1 MLLSK
6 PFITWIANLTFAAC
20 FYMSGLTAWADSL
33 GDSVNAD
40 DYFAVV
46 NGQRIEAADYIY
58 RFRKALREKFFHG
71 RVSDEELEAFKQQV
85 ADQLVLEVLLE
96 QEARKRGLKPD
107 ADQVKKK
114 LDDLDKKFTESES
127 KEERE
132 GWEQSRETVLA
143 VMKTRVER
151 EMLVA
156 QLKEVVNH
164 VSPPSKSEVQ
174 RYYEEN
180 QNKFTEPP
188 RWDVSIILLSV
199 DPSSSPEVWDETVE
213 KAESLL
219 KKIRKGES
227 FEELAR
233 IHSGDETAP
242 EGGHMGYIHLGMLGT
257 PAQKVLNVMAPGEIS
272 EPVVLLEGVAI
283 FKLNAVKEEDLNTL
297 EDVEERARNLLMRES
312 GQKAWKDLET
322 QLHASASIQY
332 SDLLKK
338 L

>member
-1 MLLSK
+1 MFFLKSFAKWITILS
-6 PFITWIANLTFAAC
+6 FAAY
-20 FYMSGLTAWADSL
+20 FSVTGAIVWADAS
-33 GDSVNAD
+33 GGSVNAD
-40 DYFAVV
+40 DYFAIV
-46 NGQRIEAADYIY
+46 NDQRIEAADYIY

-107 ADQVKKK
+107 PGQVKKK
-114 LDDLDKKFTESES
+114 LDDLDKKFTESEL

-132 GWEQSRETVLA
+132 GWEQNRETVLA
-143 VMKTRVER
+143 VMKARVER

-156 QLKEVVNH
+156 QLKEAVNH
-164 VSPPSKSEVQ
+164 VPQPPQSEVQ

-180 QNKFTEPP
+180 QEKFTEPP

-199 DPSSSPEVWDETVE
+199 DPSSSPEIWDETVE

-227 FEELAR
+227 FEDLAR

-242 EGGHMGYIHLGMLGT
+242 EGGRMGYIHLGMLGT
-257 PAQKVLNVMAPGEIS
+257 PAQKVLNVMEPGEIS

-283 FKLNAVKEEDLNTL
+283 FRLNAVKEEDLNTL
-297 EDVEERARNLLMRES
+297 VDVEERARNLLMREL
-312 GQKAWKDLET
+312 GQKAWADLEV
-322 QLHASASIQY
+322 QLRASANIQY